1 MKTKEEILKAA
12 QQNQDTASFKGRKRD
27 DERAQAIRY
36 QSFRTA
42 WIAGV
47 IALIAFSV
55 LTMLND
61 QPGEHV
67 RGARHHG
74 GHRAVDPILQAQGT
88 PHMLRRHRHDTV
100 HPVVQ
105 RHDRAHDAGHALPRL
120 DLPLMEAAMESQLV
134 LINHLRELRTARH
147 LSQKELAQMVGVS
160 RQTINSIENT
170 QYNPTAKL
178 ALLLCIALDCKF
190 EDLFAFE

>member
-1 MKTKEEILKAA
+1 
-12 QQNQDTASFKGRKRD
+12 
-27 DERAQAIRY
+27 
-36 QSFRTA
+36 
-42 WIAGV
+42 
-47 IALIAFSV
+47 
-55 LTMLND
+55 
-61 QPGEHV
+61 
-67 RGARHHG
+67 
-74 GHRAVDPILQAQGT
+74 
-88 PHMLRRHRHDTV
+88 
-100 HPVVQ
+100 
-105 RHDRAHDAGHALPRL
+105 
-120 DLPLMEAAMESQLV
+120 MEAVMESQLV

>member
-42 WIAGV
+42 WIAEV

-61 QPGEHV
+61 QPWENMF
-67 RGARHHG
+67 
-74 GHRAVDPILQAQGT
+74 AVLGI
-88 PHMLRRHRHDTV
+88 
-100 HPVVQ
+100 
-105 RHDRAHDAGHALPRL
+105 
-120 DLPLMEAAMESQLV
+120 MEATALWIQYSKLKERRTCFGAIVMTLCALWFSVMTV
-134 LINHLRELRTARH
+134 LTMLGMHSPA
-147 LSQKELAQMVGVS
+147 
-160 RQTINSIENT
+160 SI
-170 QYNPTAKL
+170 
-178 ALLLCIALDCKF
+178 F
-190 EDLFAFE
+190 H